1 MRRVKTAPAA
11 KHNFDVLA
19 MGRALQEREEKQKC
33 ERDDAINPR
42 PCESTVTSPAFAGN
56 APEANGGM

>member
-1 MRRVKTAPAA
+1 
-11 KHNFDVLA
+11 